1 MNNKE
6 WSEKILQKYDS
17 LFKHRW
23 EIYDEIVKGALSSQ
37 MVWVDCGCGN
47 DGMVETYASLVKTAV
62 GVDIIDPIHKRNY
75 IKADIRYLPFPSD
88 YADLITLRFVVEHF
102 QNSGEYIYELT
113 RAIKPGGQII
123 ILTTNLLSP
132 FIFLPRLFLPSSIKS
147 KILTKLF
154 KVKDEDVFPAYHK
167 MNTPDKFKKLTKNFR
182 LKKMM
187 FISDLNYTR
196 KWVFILLLI
205 WHKITGM
212 KILNKF
218 RTNILAIL
226 EKK

>member
-132 FIFLPRLFLPSSIKS
+132 FIFLPRLFLPSSIKNSTGLTLCKSIKNIYSALS
-147 KILTKLF
+147 KHTSSI
-154 KVKDEDVFPAYHK
+154 VI
-167 MNTPDKFKKLTKNFR
+167 PDQDPGSSR
-182 LKKMM
+182 RQ
-187 FISDLNYTR
+187 I
-196 KWVFILLLI
+196 
-205 WHKITGM
+205 H
-212 KILNKF
+212 
-218 RTNILAIL
+218 
-226 EKK
+226 